1 MRELTGLTAISP
13 LGVPLTWG
21 VSVGGAAVLD
31 RSAETFEACAG
42 VSFEQPKVAAA
53 TNAAAIPAVGR
64 CGCMGTPPRR
74 SGARAAGKVN
84 QKRSS
89 RTVATSSRLVDPDA
103 ASRGAIQKG
112 GIAHRER
119 DPERPPDQRDPQ

>member
-53 TNAAAIPAVGR
+53 IPAVGR

-103 ASRGAIQKG
+103 A
-112 GIAHRER
+112 
-119 DPERPPDQRDPQ
+119 